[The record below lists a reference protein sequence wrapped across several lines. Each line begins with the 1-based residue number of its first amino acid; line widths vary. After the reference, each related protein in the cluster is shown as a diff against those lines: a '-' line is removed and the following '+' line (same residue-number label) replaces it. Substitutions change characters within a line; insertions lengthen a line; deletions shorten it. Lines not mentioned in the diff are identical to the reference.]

1 MALNLSTLTNAST
14 SGDVLAEALTTAD
27 FLEGVPVLRN
37 LARGSQKG
45 GDAKQGTALNQPRA
59 LPYDGKGYLYLSG
72 VSGNYASVPDPLGAL
87 GDFTMQV
94 DGLNAGA
101 VRPDGLS
108 TLISQYSNSGGFF
121 ASFILR
127 IYPDGRILLVL
138 YSNSGSETLTSSAI
152 PTNTIG
158 IQVKRVGSNILYLV
172 DTGLGYNSHD
182 TDTSNG
188 NALSNPSRDLQIGTF
203 NNTGARL
210 KGKIGRAVI
219 WNNGTAS
226 GTPVLDVDFTA
237 TNVRH
242 GDTKFACA
250 TGQVVT
256 INQSGNDPATV
267 IKKSVLRFAN
277 TPDGSSTINLKG
289 LFGQTI
295 SEGYLFAGFSVLGDG
310 GAGSSRI
317 VSFNSTG
324 ATDVSNVSYIAAY
337 GDSTQLSSFTGGVGN
352 ITQHVGIYDKA
363 NGDFIFENKFKASS
377 QISRINNA
385 DFKTN
390 TANLS
395 NVSTEEFNI
404 AANATGG
411 DNAAIDLEFL
421 ALFPA
426 SITDDQA
433 DSVRNYINNRNNVF
447 SLIDGFGYYFYDA
460 QKAPVGNIT
469 QFAVWSGRIVG
480 SDNGDNTSI
489 FGSQATANDQPV
501 SDGYVVTFADNSDH
515 LDIPSTTQAG
525 WQVVGTSIGT
535 FLYKVRNEAQT
546 EFSLLGYIGNASY
559 RQAGDLYGAMLLPE
573 SATTADLNAARK
585 LLTDRGASDGAT
597 SRSYYA
603 AWFQRDDI
611 VEFGG
616 IDLSA
621 VTSLDSSWGGATKLV
636 KFHPTAIS
644 NCTNFSSSWSSC
656 IELNDFAAIQAPLG
670 SNFSSAWK
678 DCSALTSFPAGA
690 KLGTAVNNVNF
701 SSAWQSSGLTSF
713 ELDLSTGNIFTN
725 TFRSSALTSF
735 GGCDLS
741 KGVSFKNCFYLCSNL
756 TEISAFAKFGT
767 NAVNVDFDSAFNATG
782 LTAFPALDLSNGRY
796 FAFTFQSCTSL
807 IDFSPGVF
815 NNWNPSSI
823 TTGVFNKTWD
833 GCSALSAL
841 SVENILTSIDA
852 SGKYATTNGASGGT
866 ALGDAAIDID
876 YNTATGSL
884 SAATNTAVTSLK
896 AKGWSIIVNNV
907 TL

>member
-1 MALNLSTLTNAST
+1 MALNLSTLTSSAT
-14 SGDVLAEALTTAD
+14 SGDVLAEVLTTAD
-27 FLEGVPVLRN
+27 FLEPTPVLRN

-45 GDAKQGTALNQPRA
+45 GDAKQGTALNQPKA

-101 VRPDGLS
+101 VRPDAIS
-108 TLISQYSNSGGFF
+108 TLMGQYNNSGGFF

-127 IYPDGRILLVL
+127 IYPDGRILLTL
-138 YSNSGSETLTSSAI
+138 YSNSGSETLISSAI

-172 DTGLGYNSHD
+172 DTGSGYNSHD

-203 NNTGARL
+203 NNTGAPL

-242 GDTKFACA
+242 GDTKFKCA

-525 WQVVGTSIGT
+525 WQVVGTSLGT
-535 FLYKVRNEAQT
+535 FVYRINGTTAVT
-546 EFSLLGYIGNASY
+546 ELNLLGNLGSTAQ
-559 RQAGDLYGAMLLPE
+559 RKAGDLYGVMLLPE
-573 SATTADLNAARK
+573 SATGADIESARR
-585 LLTDRGASDGAT
+585 LLIDRGSLDGVAGNFF
-597 SRSYYA
+597 A
-603 AWFQRDDI
+603 AWNNRTDI
-611 VEFGG
+611 VEFKAP
-616 IDLSA
+616 SMRA
-621 VTSLDSSWGGATKLV
+621 VTDFKSAWNSCTNLTTFSGAVELGTGVSGVDFSYAFYNATSLVSLPSLDASTG
-636 KFHPTAIS
+636 
-644 NCTNFSSSWSSC
+644 TNFT
-656 IELNDFAAIQAPLG
+656 
-670 SNFSSAWK
+670 SAFQQTT
-678 DCSALTSFPAGA
+678 ALTSFPAGA
-690 KLGTAVNNVNF
+690 KLGTSASNVNF
-701 SSAWQSSGLTSF
+701 SSAWRSSGITS
-713 ELDLSTGNIFTN
+713 
-725 TFRSSALTSF
+725 
-735 GGCDLS
+735 
-741 KGVSFKNCFYLCSNL
+741 
-756 TEISAFAKFGT
+756 
-767 NAVNVDFDSAFNATG
+767 
-782 LTAFPALDLSNGRY
+782 FPALDLSNGAN
-796 FAFTFQSCTSL
+796 FPNAFQESA
-807 IDFSPGVF
+807 
-815 NNWNPSSI
+815 I
-823 TTGVFNKTWD
+823 TTIEAGVLFGTASTSVNFTNIFNRCSSLVTLPVVFDLSKGNDFQAAWFNCSSLVNFPANSFNGLTSVAEAGFVNTWV
-833 GCSALSAL
+833 GCTALSAT
-841 SVENILTSIDA
+841 SVFNILSSIDT
-852 SGKYATTNGASGGT
+852 SGQSAPSTGPQ
-866 ALGDAAIDID
+866 IDID
-876 YNTATGSL
+876 YNVATGAL